1 MFKLSPDTGLFDGTK
16 KWLEK
21 AMSPDP
27 ITRALH
33 RGGEQGV
40 AALSGATPVD
50 TGLAAGSWRYEVQGT
65 TGGYTLTW
73 YNDDIEGGQNVVLL
87 LQYGHGTGTGGWVE
101 GRDFINPAIRP
112 VMDDIINEVMKE
124 VTQ

>member
-1 MFKLSPDTGLFDGTK
+1 VFRLSPDEGLFSETT

-21 AMSPDP
+21 NLSPDP
-27 ITRALH
+27 IMRALH
-33 RGGEQGV
+33 SGGERGV
-40 AALSGATPVD
+40 SALSGATPVD
-50 TGLAAGSWRYEVQGT
+50 TGLAASSWRYEVESGNS
-65 TGGYTLTW
+65 GYTLTW

-87 LQYGHGTGTGGWVE
+87 VQYGHGTGTGGWVE

-112 VMDDIINEVMKE
+112 VMDEIINEVIRE